1 MYQLKSPWNA
11 LTRVGVAVVV
21 LGVGFLAY
29 RAYGWPGLALAAGAL
44 VMWVLLHMSRMLL
57 MLRRTA
63 NRPVGL
69 VENAVMFH
77 AGLHRAMTLLQ
88 VLAIAR
94 SLGQRVSVEDEQ
106 PEIYQWRDIDGAV
119 VRCTF
124 EQGKLRAWELLR

>member
-1 MYQLKSPWNA
+1 M
-11 LTRVGVAVVV
+11 RVGVAVVV
-21 LGVGFLAY
+21 LGVGFLAF
-29 RAYGWPGLALAAGAL
+29 RAYGWPGLALAVGAL

-69 VENAVMFH
+69 VASAVMFH
-77 AGLHRAMTLLQ
+77 AGLHRTMTLLQ

-94 SLGQRVSVEDEQ
+94 SLGERVSAEDEQ
-106 PEIYQWRDIDGAV
+106 PEIYQWRDIAGTV

>member
-1 MYQLKSPWNA
+1 M
-11 LTRVGVAVVV
+11 RVGVAVVV
-21 LGVGFLAY
+21 LGVGFLAF
-29 RAYGWPGLALAAGAL
+29 RAYGWPGLALAVGAL
-44 VMWVLLHMSRMLL
+44 VMWMLLHMSRMLL

-69 VENAVMFH
+69 VASAVMFH

-94 SLGQRVSVEDEQ
+94 SLGERVSAEDEQ
-106 PEIYQWRDIDGAV
+106 PEIYQWRDIAGTV

>member
-1 MYQLKSPWNA
+1 M
-11 LTRVGVAVVV
+11 RVGVAVGV
-21 LGVGFLAY
+21 LGVGFLAF

-69 VENAVMFH
+69 VASAVMFH

-94 SLGQRVSVEDEQ
+94 SLGERVSAEDEQ
-106 PEIYQWRDIDGAV
+106 PEIYQWRDIAGTV

>member
-1 MYQLKSPWNA
+1 M
-11 LTRVGVAVVV
+11 RVGVAVVV
-21 LGVGFLAY
+21 LGVGFLAF
-29 RAYGWPGLALAAGAL
+29 RAYGWPGLALAVGVL

-69 VENAVMFH
+69 VASAVMFH

-94 SLGQRVSVEDEQ
+94 SLGERVSAEDEQ
-106 PEIYQWRDIDGAV
+106 PEIYQWRDIAGTV

>member
-1 MYQLKSPWNA
+1 M
-11 LTRVGVAVVV
+11 RVGVAVVV
-21 LGVGFLAY
+21 LGVGFLAF
-29 RAYGWPGLALAAGAL
+29 RAYGWPGLALAVGAL

-69 VENAVMFH
+69 VASAVMFH

-94 SLGQRVSVEDEQ
+94 SLGERVSAEDEQ
-106 PEIYQWRDIDGAV
+106 PEIYQWRDIAGTV

>member
-1 MYQLKSPWNA
+1 MKSPLNA
-11 LTRVGVAVVV
+11 LMRVGAAVVV

-57 MLRRTA
+57 MLRRAA

-69 VENAVMFH
+69 VESAVMFH
-77 AGLHRAMTLLQ
+77 ASLHRAMTLLQ

-106 PEIYQWRDIDGAV
+106 PEIYQWRDVAGTV

-124 EQGKLRAWELLR
+124 KQGKLRAWKLLR